1 MEIVVDKLLV
11 VKKAFFT
18 TITNKKDKG
27 KERLSPFTNTFA
39 LSQKVPLPAMVVLKA
54 LFLS

>member
-1 MEIVVDKLLV
+1 MKIVVDKLLV